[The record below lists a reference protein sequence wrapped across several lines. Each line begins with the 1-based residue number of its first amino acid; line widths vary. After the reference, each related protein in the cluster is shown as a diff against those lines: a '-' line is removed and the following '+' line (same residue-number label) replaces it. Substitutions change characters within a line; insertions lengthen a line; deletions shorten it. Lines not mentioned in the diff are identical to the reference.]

1 MRELELPF
9 CNDTY
14 LFLYHL
20 HSSVPH
26 INQWTFSKTKYG
38 SQLICSFTW
47 YFLCTERFKYDF
59 VWFFYKFYT
68 FVYAIEW
75 PTKQIPARVVLTNYN
90 TRYYCME
97 TYLFSPLEKPWEF
110 SNPAWLGV
118 HSFTFQLLGQM
129 FLSFSS

>member
-1 MRELELPF
+1 MTP
-9 CNDTY
+9 TY
-14 LFLYHL
+14 SCIIFIQVFLI
-20 HSSVPH
+20 S
-26 INQWTFSKTKYG
+26 INGTKYG

-110 SNPAWLGV
+110 SNPAWVGCSFV
-118 HSFTFQLLGQM
+118 HIPVTWANVLVIFTLIKWWW
-129 FLSFSS
+129 